1 MFLTDL
7 EPSQIGRIVCFK
19 GSDESQV
26 RLTEMGFKPEQKVR
40 LIRKMAFNG
49 PIQVRVRNCTISMRF
64 EDAASIHIELNE

>member
-7 EPSQIGRIVCFK
+7 EPSQIGRIVFFK
-19 GSDESQV
+19 GSDEFQV

>member
-19 GSDESQV
+19 GSDEFQF
-26 RLTEMGFKPEQKVR
+26 RLTEMGFKPEQKIR

-49 PIQVRVRNCTISMRF
+49 PIQVRIRDCIMSLRY
-64 EDAASIHIELNE
+64 EDAACIHIELNE

>member
-7 EPSQIGRIVCFK
+7 EPSHIGRIVCFK

>member
-7 EPSQIGRIVCFK
+7 EQSQIGRIVCFK

-64 EDAASIHIELNE
+64 EDAACIHIELNE